1 MWKPSKPTF
10 WHLALAAMTLGLTA
24 CSSTS
29 RGVAPSRCL
38 PQPEGILRLAAGQ
51 TYQATDSEAWYSAR
65 KYQALEVQLID
76 ALGAL
81 KQAQN
86 R

>member
-1 MWKPSKPTF
+1 MWRPLKKTF
-10 WHLALAAMTLGLTA
+10 WRLALVAMMPALIA
-24 CSSTS
+24 SCSTS

-51 TYQATDSEAWYSAR
+51 TYQAADGETWYSAQR
-65 KYQALEVQLID
+65 YQALELQLID

-81 KQAQN
+81 KQSQN

>member
-1 MWKPSKPTF
+1 MWQPLKKTF
-10 WHLALAAMTLGLTA
+10 LSLALAVMTLALTA

-51 TYQATDSEAWYSAR
+51 TYQTNSSETWYSAR
-65 KYQALEVQLID
+65 KYQALEMQLID

-81 KQAQN
+81 KQSQN

>member
-1 MWKPSKPTF
+1 MWQPLKKTS
-10 WHLALAAMTLGLTA
+10 LSVALAAMTLALTA

-51 TYQATDSEAWYSAR
+51 TYQAIDSEAWYSAR

>member
-1 MWKPSKPTF
+1 MWQPLKKTS
-10 WHLALAAMTLGLTA
+10 LSLGLVAMMLGQSA

-29 RGVAPSRCL
+29 RAVAPSRCL

-51 TYQATDSEAWYSAR
+51 TYQAGDGETWYSAR

>member
-1 MWKPSKPTF
+1 MWHPSKKTSLN
-10 WHLALAAMTLGLTA
+10 LALVAMMPALIVS
-24 CSSTS
+24 CSTS
-29 RGVAPSRCL
+29 RGAAPSRCL

-51 TYQATDSEAWYSAR
+51 TYQASSSETWYSAR

>member
-1 MWKPSKPTF
+1 MWRPLKKTF
-10 WHLALAAMTLGLTA
+10 LSLAIVAMTLALNA

-29 RGVAPSRCL
+29 HGVAASRCL
-38 PQPEGILRLAAGQ
+38 SQPEGILRLTAGQ
-51 TYQATDSEAWYSAR
+51 TYQATESEAWYSAR